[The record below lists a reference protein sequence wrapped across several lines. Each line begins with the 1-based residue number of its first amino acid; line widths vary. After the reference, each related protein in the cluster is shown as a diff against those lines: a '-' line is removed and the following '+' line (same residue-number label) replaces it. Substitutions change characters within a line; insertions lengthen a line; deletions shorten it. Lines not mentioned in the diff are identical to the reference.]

1 MSYPMQKIGDLEEN
15 GVASIQTGPF
25 GTQLKASDYQP
36 DGIPVINVRNIGYG
50 NLRAEKL
57 EFVNE
62 AMAERLS
69 VHVLSDQDIVFG
81 RKGAVDR
88 HLFVSNGHSGWVQGS
103 DCIRLR
109 LDKNRINPRFVS
121 YSFLSSR
128 HKEWMLKQC
137 ASKATMASLNQD
149 VIRRIEFRLP
159 NRCQQDAI
167 VSILSAYDDLIEN
180 NRRRIALLEDAARLL
195 YREWFVHF
203 RFPGHEHAKFI
214 DGLPQGWRHRT
225 LGDVA
230 ETNRDSYRAKELP
243 EQINYIDIAS
253 VSRGRINETTTM
265 SAADAPGRARRKV
278 RDGDTIWSNVRPN
291 LRAYALILSP
301 GELDVVSTGF
311 TVLTPTVV
319 PFTWLYMLVTTD
331 HFVSHLV
338 NHATGAG
345 YPAVRPDDFE
355 RAEIILP
362 PSPLLDHFDQATE
375 ANFRQIRTLEQQN
388 QKLAQARDLLL
399 PRLMS
404 GELAV

>member
-62 AMAERLS
+62 ATAERLS
-69 VHVLSDQDIVFG
+69 VHILSDQDIVFG

-121 YSFLSSR
+121 YSFLSSQ

-180 NRRRIALLEDAARLL
+180 NRRRIALLEEAARLL

-203 RFPGHEHAKFI
+203 RFPGHEHANFI
-214 DGLPQGWRHRT
+214 DGLPEGWQHRT

-230 ETNRDSYRAKELP
+230 DAVKDTVKP
-243 EQINYIDIAS
+243 ESFVDDDVYIGLEHIPRRSFTIADWA
-253 VSRGRINETTTM
+253 
-265 SAADAPGRARRKV
+265 SAADLASNKLRFEEGDILFGKIRPYFHKV
-278 RDGDTIWSNVRPN
+278 GFALCAGLTSSDAIVWRVRNPEDWP
-291 LRAYALILSP
+291 L
-301 GELDVVSTGF
+301 VVCATSS
-311 TVLTPTVV
+311 
-319 PFTWLYMLVTTD
+319 D
-331 HFVSHLV
+331 HFVSVASKTVREGSKMPRADENVLMNYSIPRPADGV
-338 NHATGAG
+338 LQAFNV
-345 YPAVRPDDFE
+345 AVRPV
-355 RAEIILP
+355 
-362 PSPLLDHFDQATE
+362 TE
-375 ANFRQIRTLEQQN
+375 QCKMLALQN

-404 GELAV
+404 GELTV